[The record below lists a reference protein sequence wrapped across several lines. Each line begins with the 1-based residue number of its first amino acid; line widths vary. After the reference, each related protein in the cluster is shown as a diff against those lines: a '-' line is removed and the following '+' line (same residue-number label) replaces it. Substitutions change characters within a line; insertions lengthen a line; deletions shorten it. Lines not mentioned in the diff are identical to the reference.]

1 VGEAL
6 VRAPVRRV
14 ILATTV
20 LLALL
25 PIGGLADWPT
35 YHLNNTRTGN
45 DTAEPAAT
53 TVTSAWN
60 TTVVGQVYAEPL
72 IVGNTVLIATEQ
84 NNIYGLDVASG
95 AVLWSNTSLG
105 APVPQS
111 SLPCGNINPV
121 GITGTPVVDTA
132 SGLMYVVATV
142 NLPIHYVLYAINISN
157 GTIAWQETIA
167 PAGFN
172 TIYQGQRGALTL
184 ANGRVYIPFGG
195 RSGDCGTYSGWVV
208 AALASGPG
216 SLLNFSLPNG
226 PAQGGIWASGGSS
239 VDASGNVYV
248 TTGNTS
254 CGSGCNPFDYGE
266 TILKLTPTLGIAD
279 WWAPTNYGSLNATDT
294 DVGSVAPALL
304 PNNLIFQVGKA
315 GIGYLV
321 NAGAMG
327 HISNATFSAVACPG
341 LTSDAAFGGTAWAA
355 PYMYVPCR
363 TKLVALNVNTSG
375 PTFTVAWQGP
385 AVSYSGPPILAG
397 GVVWTIDPAGTLYG
411 LDPVSGATRY
421 TIGITSANHFAT
433 PAAAAGRLFVPA
445 GQVIRAYS
453 LTPSPSLRFNP
464 AALTFGNQAQ
474 GTTSPAQ
481 GDAIT
486 NNGTAPLTISAIS
499 TSGDFAQTNT
509 CGTLP
514 ATFNPG
520 LGCNLSV
527 TFTPTAAGTRTG
539 SVNVTD
545 NASGSPHQ
553 LGLTGSSYA
562 FSGAYTLD
570 GWGGLHAAGGSPA
583 MTDSAYWPGWK
594 IARSGALLPD
604 HSGGFV
610 LDGYGGAH
618 TFGSATAVATSY
630 FGWDIARDIVF
641 LPTATAASP
650 QGYTL
655 DGWGGIHP
663 FGGAPAVQGAP
674 YWPNFD
680 IAKRLVLF
688 GDGTGGY
695 VLDGYG
701 GLHPFATGTNPMP
714 PFITNASYWNGWNIA
729 RDIALAP
736 GSNASS
742 VAGLTLDGWGGLHP
756 FGTSGAI
763 TGATASWPGWDIAR
777 AVRYATDST
786 GANPK
791 GWVLDGF
798 GGLHAFGGAPSLPA
812 GSYWGWDIATQLIL
826 G

>member
-1 VGEAL
+1 V
-6 VRAPVRRV
+6 V
-14 ILATTV
+14 LATTA

-25 PIGGLADWPT
+25 PIGGLADWTT

-60 TTVVGQVYAEPL
+60 TTLVGQVYAEPL

-84 NNIYGLDVASG
+84 NNVYGLDVASG

-105 APVPQS
+105 APVSQS
-111 SLPCGNINPV
+111 SLPCGNISPVV
-121 GITGTPVVDTA
+121 GITGTPAVDVA
-132 SGLMYVVATV
+132 AGLMYVVATLAQPT
-142 NLPIHYVLYAINISN
+142 NHYELYAINISD
-157 GTIAWQETIA
+157 GSITWHETLA
-167 PAGFN
+167 PPNFN
-172 TIYQGQRGALTL
+172 FAYQGQRGALAL

-195 RSGDCGTYSGWVV
+195 RSGDCGTYAGWVIGAPNGGGGTLV
-208 AALASGPG
+208 SY
-216 SLLNFSLPNG
+216 SLPYG
-226 PAQGGIWASGGSS
+226 HMGGIWAPSGSA
-239 VDASGNVYV
+239 VDGSGNVFV

-254 CGSGCNPFDYGE
+254 CGANCNPFDYGE
-266 TILKLTPTLGIAD
+266 TVLKLSPTLGLLD
-279 WWAPTNYGSLNATDT
+279 FWAPTNYASLNASDV
-294 DVGSVAPALL
+294 DVGSVGPALL
-304 PNNLIFQVGKA
+304 PNNLLFQVGKA
-315 GIGYLV
+315 GIGYLI

-327 HISNATFSAVACPG
+327 HISNATFSATACPG

-355 PYMYVPCR
+355 PYLYVPCR

-411 LDPVSGATRY
+411 LDPTSGATRY

-453 LTPSPSLRFNP
+453 LTPSPSLRFSP
-464 AALTFGNQAQ
+464 ASLTFGNRPQA
-474 GTTSPAQ
+474 TTSPAQ
-481 GDAIT
+481 SDSII
-486 NNGTAPLTISAIS
+486 NNGTAPLTINAIS

-520 LGCNLSV
+520 LGCTLSV

-539 SVNVTD
+539 TVDVTD

-553 LGLTGSSYA
+553 LGLTGSSFA
-562 FSGAYTLD
+562 FTGAYILD
-570 GWGGLHAAGGSPA
+570 GWGGLHAAGGSAA

-594 IARSGALLPD
+594 IARAGALLPD
-604 HSGGFV
+604 GSGGLV

-618 TFGSATAVATSY
+618 TFGSATTVATSY
-630 FGWDIARDIVF
+630 FGWDIARDIAF

-650 QGYTL
+650 RGYTL

-663 FGGAPAVQGAP
+663 FGGAPSVLGGP
-674 YWPNFD
+674 YWHNFD
-680 IAKRLVLF
+680 IAKRLVLLS
-688 GDGTGGY
+688 DGSGGY

-701 GLHPFATGTNPMP
+701 GLHPFATGTNAMP
-714 PFITNASYWNGWNIA
+714 PAITNAAYWNGWNIA
-729 RDIALAP
+729 RDVALAP
-736 GSNASS
+736 GSTASNVS
-742 VAGLTLDGWGGLHP
+742 GVTLDGWGGLHP

-763 TGATASWPGWDIAR
+763 TGATASWPNWDIAR
-777 AVRYATDST
+777 AVRYATDSS
-786 GANPK
+786 GASPK
-791 GWVLDGF
+791 GWVLDGY
-798 GGLHAFGGAPSLPA
+798 GGLHAFGGAPTLPA
-812 GSYWGWDIATQLIL
+812 DSYWGWDIATQMIL